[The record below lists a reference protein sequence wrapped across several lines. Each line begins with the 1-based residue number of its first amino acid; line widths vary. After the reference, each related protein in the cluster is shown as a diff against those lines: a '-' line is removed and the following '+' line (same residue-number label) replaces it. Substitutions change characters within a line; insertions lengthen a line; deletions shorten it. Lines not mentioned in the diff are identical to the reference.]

1 MSAVSTSITAATTG
15 ETSTPLQYAT
25 QAASMPFCSSPQPSH
40 LPDMGMSL
48 LPDMGMSLLAAA
60 IADLRP
66 TSRFA
71 TLWVTRP
78 TAKARASNTADIR
91 RIFPDHIAAK

>member
-1 MSAVSTSITAATTG
+1 
-15 ETSTPLQYAT
+15 
-25 QAASMPFCSSPQPSH
+25 
-40 LPDMGMSL
+40 
-48 LPDMGMSLLAAA
+48 MGMSLLAAA